1 MAQKHGLGRGLS
13 SLIPPKGAT
22 KGNTHRGSI
31 SPSVPIRDSVA
42 TSTRP
47 ITEEIVI
54 EDTTKDATKDT
65 AKDGAKSR
73 AQGGEDH
80 RSQEGRNK
88 HETKNVGKSGKS
100 IGADSSEANQSS
112 DNISEGGKEV
122 GGLSVQGIAVSD
134 IEANTQ
140 QPRIYF
146 DDDKL
151 KELSESIKE
160 HGIMQPLV
168 VVRKGSGYE
177 LIAGER
183 RLRASRLAGLAKV
196 PAIVR
201 GDMDEQK
208 KLEMAIIENVQR
220 HDLNVI
226 EEAKSYKK
234 LADEFNLTQEE
245 VAQKMG
251 KSRSVIANRMRL
263 ATLPVEI
270 QRALVDGKIS
280 EGHAKVIL
288 SLDNPEKQRGL
299 YEQIVRN
306 KLSVRDTERVLS
318 AGFSGVGGEHVAS
331 HTRGAKT
338 PQERLL
344 EDQLGA
350 YFATKVVVKQKGK
363 GGTIALNYYSEEEL
377 KDVLNKL
384 KL

>member
-13 SLIPPKGAT
+13 SLIPPKGAA
-22 KGNTHRGSI
+22 KGNTHRGGV
-31 SPSVPIRDSVA
+31 SPSVPIRDSVE

-54 EDTTKDATKDT
+54 EDTTKDT
-65 AKDGAKSR
+65 AKDGATSR

-100 IGADSSEANQSS
+100 RSAEANQSPG
-112 DNISEGGKEV
+112 NISESSKEV
-122 GGLSVQGIAVSD
+122 GGLSVQGIAVTD

-140 QPRIYF
+140 QPRMYF

-168 VVRKGSGYE
+168 VVRKGGGYE

-183 RLRASRLAGLAKV
+183 RLRASKLAGLAKV

-263 ATLPVEI
+263 ATLPIEI

-299 YEQIVRN
+299 YEQIVHN

-318 AGFSGVGGEHVAS
+318 AGFSGVGGEFVAS

-363 GGTIALNYYSEEEL
+363 GGTIALSYYSEEEL